1 MDDSKPR
8 TQAVPFFARFLERDA
23 PVGRAARTKDEIGIR
38 ALAPV
43 RRRAKT
49 KDDIGMGH
57 GVRVLDGKRHGT
69 L

>member
-8 TQAVPFFARFLERDA
+8 TQAVPFFARFLERDTPA
-23 PVGRAARTKDEIGIR
+23 GRAARTKDEVGIR

-43 RRRAKT
+43 WRRAKT
-49 KDDIGMGH
+49 KDDG
-57 GVRVLDGKRHGT
+57 GVGRGARVLDGKRHGT